1 MGGRLCH
8 PSTVPP
14 GGAGHPCLGHGAR
27 DLRSTQRPLTAPGDA
42 VHSSR
47 VCPQALPS
55 SFQQRLKRALGPVSS
70 LPASPLLRT
79 LLPLAKGWCG
89 LGLCGCSWDT
99 GERLSPRSAHGDS
112 DSLGWSKARSQP
124 ASSFSGPVRWEKGPV
139 FRLQPLCKACGPP
152 APAPSPTARP
162 TRLSHR
168 TASSSPDRPC

>member
-1 MGGRLCH
+1 MRDGPSGHTLRGGRAPLSSLHCTAWR
-8 PSTVPP
+8 SFS
-14 GGAGHPCLGHGAR
+14 PCLGRGAC

-47 VCPQALPS
+47 VCPQALPF

-89 LGLCGCSWDT
+89 LGLCGRSWDT

-124 ASSFSGPVRWEKGPV
+124 SSSPST
-139 FRLQPLCKACGPP
+139 FRPSQVGEGSCVQT
-152 APAPSPTARP
+152 PAPS
-162 TRLSHR
+162 
-168 TASSSPDRPC
+168 